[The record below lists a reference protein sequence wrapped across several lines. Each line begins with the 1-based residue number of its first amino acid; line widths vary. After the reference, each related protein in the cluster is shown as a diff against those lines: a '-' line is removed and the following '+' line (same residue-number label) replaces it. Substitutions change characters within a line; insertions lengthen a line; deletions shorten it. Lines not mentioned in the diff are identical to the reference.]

1 MAHKNLSLCCCRA
14 SDGMILWQGKR
25 QKRESDPDGFF
36 GDDYGDD
43 DTDAIDAIDANY
55 VALGGKKGAS
65 RNVLTRKVLLSGR
78 PESPPSLGNL

>member
-1 MAHKNLSLCCCRA
+1 
-14 SDGMILWQGKR
+14 MILWQGKR

-65 RNVLTRKVLLSGR
+65 RKVLTVGLSSSGR
-78 PESPPSLGNL
+78 PESPPGLGNLLKINFI

>member
-1 MAHKNLSLCCCRA
+1 
-14 SDGMILWQGKR
+14 MILWQGKR

-65 RNVLTRKVLLSGR
+65 RKVLTRKVLTRRVLLSERARSPLNLR
-78 PESPPSLGNL
+78 PILTLLNLRGAQ

>member
-1 MAHKNLSLCCCRA
+1 
-14 SDGMILWQGKR
+14 MILWQGKR

-43 DTDAIDAIDANY
+43 DTDDTDTIDAVDANY

-65 RNVLTRKVLLSGR
+65 RKVLLLGR
-78 PESPPSLGNL
+78 PESPPGLGNL